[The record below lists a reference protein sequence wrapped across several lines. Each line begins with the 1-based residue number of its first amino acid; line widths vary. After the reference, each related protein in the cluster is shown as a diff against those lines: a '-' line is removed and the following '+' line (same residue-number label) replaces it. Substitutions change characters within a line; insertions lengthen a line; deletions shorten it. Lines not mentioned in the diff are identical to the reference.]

1 MRGSQEAELEGC
13 VTADNMQRR
22 SHGPPAY
29 PPALLGSLPTA
40 QLPGR
45 VGTQTNPKAIEY
57 TPGTELRV
65 AKLRASPRG
74 YEKWLIGGSGPLTWR
89 NAALVG
95 IFVCKVG
102 VYGVSA
108 LGAQDE
114 TDETS
119 LPSWCLQ
126 CCETRRYRR
135 VLQIMGHAS
144 LNHRVKSHL
153 V

>member
-1 MRGSQEAELEGC
+1 MSKDEVMAHLHAHLHFWDLFQLHSCQEGWVHRHTLRPLNMLQGQSIGQSPSPHDYELVSSG
-13 VTADNMQRR
+13 
-22 SHGPPAY
+22 
-29 PPALLGSLPTA
+29 
-40 QLPGR
+40 
-45 VGTQTNPKAIEY
+45 
-57 TPGTELRV
+57 
-65 AKLRASPRG
+65 
-74 YEKWLIGGSGPLTWR
+74 KWLIGGSGPLTWR

-95 IFVCKVG
+95 IFVCKTR

-114 TDETS
+114 IAESS

-126 CCETRRYRR
+126 YCETRRYRR
-135 VLQIMGHAS
+135 VLQIMGHTS